1 MTVVHFIAITFI
13 GDDTNV
19 GSSVCGQY
27 ENENHVFHSVGN
39 YILYEVKIKVGQM

>member
-1 MTVVHFIAITFI
+1 MTVVHFIAIAFI

-27 ENENHVFHSVGN
+27 ENHVFHCVGN
-39 YILYEVKIKVGQM
+39 YILYEVKIKVVQM